1 MNTHTINRQIFELKV
16 RSQENA
22 FGLQQQVRAAWDADV
37 MPLLEEMLDE
47 IASPDEVLR
56 IDKLELDLGK
66 IRAEKIG
73 TDMKEK
79 LRDALRTQLLK
90 HKSESVQLNPATE
103 FYQTQAVLPYENS
116 GSQRISRAHSIRE
129 MLEYFFT
136 NGVLPWWAGDEFQ
149 SPDIDELITESF
161 AKEPVS
167 TWKWMHTIAIH
178 SPAALRRMSLQ
189 ISPAAQ
195 KQILKSA
202 RNPVPVY
209 LEKYAGRMAQLLT
222 NSGWTAPLPEET
234 AQLIF
239 TSSLLLQ
246 TTETI
251 AGAEEAEAIK
261 VYIKQLS
268 AKLQTPAA
276 LLERRIYEG
285 ILSYAAKA
293 PAAELKKEKALITH
307 FIEWEKSEPVAAAQI
322 SGDETL
328 TLASITD
335 GERLSIS
342 EEAERVERIL
352 KQFFQKLEMRMELRK
367 RNSSVKKT
375 AKPIRN
381 RSVQA
386 EPEAEID
393 EKDTVHYGDE
403 AVPQIKNAVSELYEE
418 EKIAVKAKTNT
429 EEGIEESVSVT
440 NETETSSEISQ
451 EKVKSGKSS
460 KTEKAAQKKKAVAKE
475 LSAKSKSNPK
485 QEEEVAVPVE
495 KKKSN
500 AESSSE
506 IKPEL
511 KTEITNEIIPADP
524 LAETIDTE
532 EAFNQEESKQ
542 NEEEYLEENK
552 KRPAGMTRYGGLA
565 LLGPFISGLFSVL
578 KLVNE
583 KEFISDEAR
592 NKAVFLLHYLATGKT
607 KAAEFELSLHKLFCG
622 MKITD
627 TVPRKVNLTAEEK
640 TEAGLFLDDI
650 AEQWPTLQGSSGEA
664 MRNTFMR
671 RNGIIEKKE
680 NAWLL
685 RVERNPMDIMLD
697 TLPWSLSII
706 KMPWMQQAL
715 YVEW

>member
-22 FGLQQQVRAAWDADV
+22 FSLQQQVRTAWDAEV
-37 MPLLEEMLDE
+37 LPLLEEMLDE
-47 IASPDEVLR
+47 LAGPDEVLR

-79 LRDALRTQLLK
+79 IRDALRTQLLK
-90 HKSESVQLNPATE
+90 YKSESVELNPAAAV
-103 FYQTQAVLPYENS
+103 YQNQTAFAYENS
-116 GSQRISRAHSIRE
+116 GSQRISRVHSIRE
-129 MLEYFFT
+129 MLEYFFI

-167 TWKWMHTIAIH
+167 TWKWMHQIAVN

-202 RNPVPVY
+202 ANPVPVY
-209 LEKYAGRMAQLLT
+209 LEKHAGRMAQFLT
-222 NSGWTAPLPEET
+222 SSGWTAPLPEET

-246 TTETI
+246 TSETI
-251 AGAEEAEAIK
+251 AGAKEAEAIK
-261 VYIKQLS
+261 VYISQLS
-268 AKLQTPAA
+268 AKLQTPTP
-276 LLERRIYEG
+276 LLERRMYEG

-307 FIEWEKSEPVAAAQI
+307 FIEWEKSEPEAAAQI

-352 KQFFQKLEMRMELRK
+352 KQFFLKLEMRMELRK
-367 RNSSVKKT
+367 KNSSSKIT
-375 AKPIRN
+375 AKQIRKSSAQTE
-381 RSVQA
+381 SVFETNEA
-386 EPEAEID
+386 FHSEAEAETKLTI
-393 EKDTVHYGDE
+393 
-403 AVPQIKNAVSELYEE
+403 PVSERSEE
-418 EKIAVKAKTNT
+418 EIISVKSKTVTEEEIAESISETEIAKTSLDISPAKVKSET
-429 EEGIEESVSVT
+429 AA
-440 NETETSSEISQ
+440 ETEKTKHKKKAISEEQS
-451 EKVKSGKSS
+451 VKSGK
-460 KTEKAAQKKKAVAKE
+460 
-475 LSAKSKSNPK
+475 K
-485 QEEEVAVPVE
+485 QQPEAESIVPLE
-495 KKKSN
+495 KKKTIT
-500 AESSSE
+500 ESISETKSE
-506 IKPEL
+506 IK
-511 KTEITNEIIPADP
+511 KNITEAIMSADP
-524 LAETIDTE
+524 LAETIEQEEELKQE
-532 EAFNQEESKQ
+532 EAKR
-542 NEEEYLEENK
+542 NEEEYLDEIK
-552 KRPAGMTRYGGLA
+552 KLPAGMTRYGGLA

-592 NKAVFLLHYLATGKT
+592 NKAIFLLHYLATGKT
-607 KAAEFELSLHKLFCG
+607 KAPEFELSLHKLICG

-627 TVPRKVNLTAEEK
+627 TVPRKVNLTAAEK